1 MNLIIKFV
9 MLSINYDVDIGS
21 VMLLFCMV
29 MVFDGELIDIVIL
42 NVIIDN
48 INDNILIFIVSLYLF
63 FVFFIVDVGII
74 IVSFFV
80 MDGDIGIFGKCFLL
94 IFFRKC
100 LNVCIL

>member
-80 MDGDIGIFGKCFLL
+80 MDGDIGIFGRYL
-94 IFFRKC
+94 
-100 LNVCIL
+100 

>member
-80 MDGDIGIFGKCFLL
+80 MDGDIGIFGNWFLL
-94 IFFRKC
+94 IF
-100 LNVCIL
+100 LENV